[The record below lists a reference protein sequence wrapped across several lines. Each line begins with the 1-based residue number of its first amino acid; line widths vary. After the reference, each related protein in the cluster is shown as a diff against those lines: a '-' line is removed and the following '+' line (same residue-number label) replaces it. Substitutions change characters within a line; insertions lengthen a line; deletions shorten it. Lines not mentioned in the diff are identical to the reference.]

1 MEEYIQK
8 ISRSFN
14 NYLTEHFSNVTEIEV
29 RGLMLEII
37 KFMGA
42 TSEVNLTNIKPHEL
56 LSGQPITLN
65 IQGDIRINQRIKGGS
80 RPRFIS
86 FWAHNTTILFD
97 KVTEGFE
104 IINVPQLQFI
114 DFNN

>member
-1 MEEYIQK
+1 MEEYIRK
-8 ISRSFN
+8 IGRSFN
-14 NYLTEHFSNVTEIEV
+14 NFLADHFSGVTEIEV
-29 RGLMLEII
+29 RGLLLEII

-42 TSEVNLTNIKPHEL
+42 TSEVNLSNIKPHEL

-65 IQGDIRINQRIKGGS
+65 IQGDIRVSQKIKGGS

-86 FWAHNTTILFD
+86 FWAHNTTIRFD
-97 KVTEGFE
+97 MTTEEFE
-104 IINVPQLQFI
+104 IINVPQIQFI